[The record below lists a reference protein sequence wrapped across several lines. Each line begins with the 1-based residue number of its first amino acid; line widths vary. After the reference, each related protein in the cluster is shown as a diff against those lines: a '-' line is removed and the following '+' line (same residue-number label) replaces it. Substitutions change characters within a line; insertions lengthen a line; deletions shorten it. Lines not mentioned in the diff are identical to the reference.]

1 MLRSALLRFKK
12 RNKRRPARRAVRGEK
27 KKSIRQTCFDAFD
40 QGQKPVA
47 VAKRLRLKERTAL
60 TYYQQWKKGGSRL
73 AERYALMKLL
83 RKAAPEMTLEVV
95 TRLAEELGVP
105 PEVVVERWGKPWGIK
120 KLMLGDWGYRTI
132 EEIRT
137 EAETRL
143 YNALEFLDL
152 QERLGASLLEIHEAL
167 DEIRA
172 THQADGEG

>member
-1 MLRSALLRFKK
+1 MLRGALLRFKK
-12 RNKRRPARRAVRGEK
+12 YRKRRRRSRAVRGES

-40 QGQKPVA
+40 QGERPA
-47 VAKRLRLKERTAL
+47 ALARRLRLKPRTAL
-60 TYYQQWKKGGSRL
+60 TYYQQWKKAGSRH

-83 RKAAPEMTLEVV
+83 KKAAPEMTLEAV
-95 TRLAEELGVP
+95 TRLAQLLEVP
-105 PEVVVERWGKPWGIK
+105 PEAVVERWQKPWGIK
-120 KLMLGDWGYRTI
+120 KLMLGDWGYRTV

-152 QERLGASLLEIHEAL
+152 QERLGASLLEIHQAL

-172 THQADGEG
+172 SHQGDGQ